1 MDYFIDILN
10 KITGDYIDIFFE
22 ERLINQF
29 QMEENKIQKCS
40 TVFEKGIGVRIIKDN
55 KIHYAFTNDLTK
67 KGIEE
72 IIFSLR
78 NAHPSDT
85 NINLKK
91 ILPQNVDRKFFIKND
106 PQQIDLE
113 EKIKILKRTNSVAW
127 NESKNIKQVKV
138 LYSDFKQ
145 KIKVANSEGF
155 FTDEER
161 IYTLFLI
168 HVIAHE
174 NGIIQTGYETI
185 GGLKGFE
192 IFDECDYEGLA
203 KKAVKRAVMMLKAK
217 RIKGGRMPVVI
228 SSEAGGTMIH
238 EAIGHGLEADLVH
251 ENLSVYKDKIGEK
264 VASDLI
270 TVIDDATIAN
280 MRGSYIF
287 DDEGTPSQRTVLV
300 EKGVLINYLYDKYT
314 ALKEGKTSTGNGRRQ
329 SYEFYPIPRM
339 SNTFISPGNH
349 SPEQII
355 HSIDRGFFVKKM
367 GGGQVNTVTGEFVFE
382 VQEGYTIEKGQI
394 GDPVRGALLIGSG
407 QEILKNIDMVGNDLG
422 FSIGTCGK
430 NSQGVP
436 VTDGMPTVRIPEIV
450 VGGQA

>member
-10 KITGDYIDIFFE
+10 KIRGDYVDIFFE

-40 TVFEKGIGVRIIKDN
+40 TTFEKGIGVRLIKDN

-67 KGIEE
+67 KGIDE

-78 NAHPSDT
+78 NANSLGKNT
-85 NINLKK
+85 NLNKLIQQK
-91 ILPQNVDRKFFIKND
+91 VDKNFFIKND
-106 PQQIDLE
+106 PQQINLKD
-113 EKIKILKRTNSVAW
+113 KIKIIKRANAVAW
-127 NESKNIKQVKV
+127 QESENIKQVKV
-138 LYSDFKQ
+138 LYADYKQ
-145 KIKVANSEGF
+145 KIKIANSDGY

-168 HVIAHE
+168 HVIAYE
-174 NGIIQTGYETI
+174 NGVIQTGYEAT

-203 KKAVKRAVMMLKAK
+203 KKAAKRAVMMLNAK

-251 ENLSVYKDKIGEK
+251 EGLSVYKDKIGEK

-270 TVIDDATIAN
+270 TVIDDPTIPN

-287 DDEGTPSQRTVLV
+287 DDEGTPSHRTVLV
-300 EKGVLINYLYDKYT
+300 EKGILINYLYDKYN
-314 ALKEGKTSTGNGRRQ
+314 ALKEGKSSTGNGRRQ
-329 SYEFYPIPRM
+329 SYEYYPIPRM
-339 SNTFISPGNH
+339 SNTFIAPGNH

-355 HSIDRGFFVKKM
+355 HSIEQGFFVKKM

-382 VQEGYTIEKGQI
+382 VQEGYTIEKGEI
-394 GDPVRGALLIGSG
+394 GDPVRGALLIGTG

-436 VTDGMPTVRIPEIV
+436 VTDGMPTLRIPEIV
-450 VGGQA
+450 VGGQT